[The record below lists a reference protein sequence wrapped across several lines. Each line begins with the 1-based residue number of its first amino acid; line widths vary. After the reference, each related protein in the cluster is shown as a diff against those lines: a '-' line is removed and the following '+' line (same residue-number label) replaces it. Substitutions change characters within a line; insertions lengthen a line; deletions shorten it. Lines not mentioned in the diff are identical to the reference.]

1 MLFPMPRD
9 GALHLKD
16 YPADIVRLACTRCS
30 RRGQYRKAAL
40 AERFGTNISL
50 PTMRVLIAKCEHE
63 GKSGT
68 ACGVYYVDLKPKE

>member
-1 MLFPMPRD
+1 MPRD
-9 GALHLKD
+9 GALQLKD
-16 YPADIVRLACTRCS
+16 YPTDVVRLARTRCL
-30 RRGQYRKAAL
+30 RKGQYRKEAL
-40 AERFGTNISL
+40 VVRFSSDISL